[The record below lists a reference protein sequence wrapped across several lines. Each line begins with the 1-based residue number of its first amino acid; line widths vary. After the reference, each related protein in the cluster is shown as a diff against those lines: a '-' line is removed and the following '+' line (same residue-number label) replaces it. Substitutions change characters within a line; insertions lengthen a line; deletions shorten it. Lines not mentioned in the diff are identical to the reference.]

1 MREALATKNE
11 LAGVPIEETCE
22 KGGWKEGSK
31 MPEMVYSHTEPIK
44 LREKGRVGQAPKSME
59 PSTSNNA
66 HLNLG
71 QVALLLTAEDRK
83 ELKKKQARI

>member
-1 MREALATKNE
+1 M
-11 LAGVPIEETCE
+11 PIEETCE

-31 MPEMVYSHTEPIK
+31 MPGMVYSHAEPIR
-44 LREKGRVGQAPKSME
+44 LREKSRANQAPKGVE

-71 QVALLLTAEDRK
+71 QMALLLTAEDRK
-83 ELKKKQARI
+83 ELRKKQARV